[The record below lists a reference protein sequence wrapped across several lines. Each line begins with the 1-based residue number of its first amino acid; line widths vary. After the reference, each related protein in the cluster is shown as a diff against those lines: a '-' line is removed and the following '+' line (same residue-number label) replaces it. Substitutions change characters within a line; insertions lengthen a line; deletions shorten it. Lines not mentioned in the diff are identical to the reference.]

1 MLKGRKIEKKTAD
14 TFAIKYPEVDKSV
27 LVWIHKNM
35 KTHEECNVDDHFFGD
50 LSVCI
55 SRSTACESVCES
67 VIMAEYDP
75 WGTSRQEHLNM
86 FLSTLAGVRVF
97 VCMEVD
103 RFVTGY
109 AKFTRRVS
117 SKWRPNSA
125 HGYRVLIL
133 SRNSLV
139 INWVLTG

>member
-1 MLKGRKIEKKTAD
+1 MVKGSKIEKKTAD
-14 TFAIKYPEVDKSV
+14 TFTIKYPEVDKSV

-75 WGTSRQEHLNM
+75 RGTSRQEHLNM

-97 VCMEVD
+97 VFMYGSGQICD
-103 RFVTGY
+103 RIRKIYQACEFKMKT
-109 AKFTRRVS
+109 KFSPRVPS
-117 SKWRPNSA
+117 T
-125 HGYRVLIL
+125 HLI
-133 SRNSLV
+133 
-139 INWVLTG
+139 T

>member
-1 MLKGRKIEKKTAD
+1 
-14 TFAIKYPEVDKSV
+14 
-27 LVWIHKNM
+27 M

-75 WGTSRQEHLNM
+75 RGTSRQEHLNM
-86 FLSTLAGVRVF
+86 VLSTLAGVRVF
-97 VCMEVD
+97 VCMDVD
-103 RFVTGY
+103 RFVTRY

-117 SKWRPNSA
+117 SKRRPNSA
-125 HGYRVLIL
+125 HGYRVLSHNRL
-133 SRNSLV
+133 VMNSAYS
-139 INWVLTG
+139 